1 MNKKQKEFL
10 KELKTL
16 CDKYHIDTIFSFS
29 QGKYIAFFS
38 NDELLAFHNYVNGEF
53 GEIMT
58 SVNDYEVE
66 E

>member
-16 CDKYHIDTIFSFS
+16 CDKYHIDTIFSQNNYIGIVSNSELMLIRTYADGKFS
-29 QGKYIAFFS
+29 GIA
-38 NDELLAFHNYVNGEF
+38 
-53 GEIMT
+53 T

>member
-16 CDKYHIDTIFSFS
+16 CDKYHIDTMLIQGDYIAIFSN
-29 QGKYIAFFS
+29 G
-38 NDELLAFHNYVNGEF
+38 ELLAFRNYVNGEF
-53 GEIMT
+53 MGILT

>member
-1 MNKKQKEFL
+1 MNENQKEFL

-38 NDELLAFHNYVNGEF
+38 NEELLAFHNYVNGEF